1 MLVWLWVYVE
11 KEPATKLFDCLLDSI
26 DLVGKQILH
35 QFGTKVMVV
44 NEIVAAVGEAFVCGC
59 VGFACGFTFLKGKK
73 EGSVV
78 FVRVPVVVVY
88 WWWNGNWGITKVD
101 N

>member
-1 MLVWLWVYVE
+1 
-11 KEPATKLFDCLLDSI
+11 
-26 DLVGKQILH
+26 
-35 QFGTKVMVV
+35 MVV

-78 FVRVPVVVVY
+78 FVRVPVIVVY
-88 WWWNGNWGITKVD
+88 WWWN
-101 N
+101 